1 MPSRRTVR
9 TNRAARPTPRPRTN
23 VEVNPYTGIATI
35 STNPPRLPRQR
46 IPLNYGG
53 RAIGEN
59 QPRPKVRRAPEEKGT
74 LNGAA

>member
-9 TNRAARPTPRPRTN
+9 TNRAARPRPLARTN
-23 VEVNPYTGIATI
+23 VEVNPNTGIATI
-35 STNPPRLPRQR
+35 RTNPKRQPRQR

-59 QPRPKVRRAPEEKGT
+59 QPTPVRAPEEKGM